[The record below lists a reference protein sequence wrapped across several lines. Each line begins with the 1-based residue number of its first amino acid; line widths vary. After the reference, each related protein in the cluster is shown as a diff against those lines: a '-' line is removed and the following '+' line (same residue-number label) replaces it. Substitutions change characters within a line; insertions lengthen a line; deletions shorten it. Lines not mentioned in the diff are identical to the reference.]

1 MIPGGGAW
9 PRRFLYSSLQLR
21 VGLVVLFAA
30 LLILLF
36 ALLLFHA
43 ISSPPKV
50 FGNIVAG
57 MTKNIRSLR
66 HSERNE
72 EEPKVLAGVCLEI
85 LHCFQDDRT
94 GKQADGAGG
103 TKNHISGR
111 KGLPDQSAY
120 ATMENQRIV
129 RIFYYLS

>member
-1 MIPGGGAW
+1 M
-9 PRRFLYSSLQLR
+9 PRRFLYPSLQLR

-30 LLILLF
+30 LLVLLF

-57 MTKNIRSLR
+57 TVKNIRSLR

-72 EEPKVLAGVCLEI
+72 GEAKVLAGVCLEI
-85 LHCFQDDRT
+85 LHCAKDTRT
-94 GKQADGAGG
+94 GRQTDRSGE

-111 KGLPDQSAY
+111 KGLPEQNAY
-120 ATMENQRIV
+120 ATMKNQRIV